1 MLLKIGL
8 QNNFENK
15 CLAWVLDYP
24 GCVASGKEA
33 SEAIVNVPQTLVS
46 YQSWIG
52 DHTSESWLADL
63 GNFDVKLAEV
73 IDANEKESTKSNW
86 FQHDALPLTSVEVE
100 QGLKILSWLRIDLL
114 DWVSTLNSR
123 HLDQTFTGE
132 KWSIRGVLRHIADA
146 EFWYLGRLGMA
157 GISSMKLPEDVFDR
171 LRVIRE
177 LLVKNLPERV
187 GREEICEMEDELWS
201 ARKVLRRAAWHEKDH
216 IQHLLRL
223 MTLLS

>member
-24 GCVASGKEA
+24 GCVAYGKEA
-33 SEAIVNVPQTLVS
+33 SEAIVNVPQTLVA

-52 DHTSESWLADL
+52 DHTSDSWLADL
-63 GNFDVKLAEV
+63 GNFDVRLAEV
-73 IDANEKESTKSNW
+73 IDANENESAKSNW
-86 FQHDALPLTSVEVE
+86 FQHDALPLTSVEAE
-100 QGLKILSWLRIDLL
+100 QGSQILSWLRADLL

-146 EFWYLGRLGMA
+146 EFWYVGRLGMP
-157 GISSMKLPEDVFDR
+157 GTPSTQLPEDVFDR

-177 LLVKNLPERV
+177 MLVKSLPEWIDK
-187 GREEICEMEDELWS
+187 EEIFEMDQEFWS